1 MNRIEAIIALEAEY
15 KRAAQA
21 RKAAMARRAASYAAL
36 FEEAHAARLERR
48 AADRRQWL
56 DMILPHIKEEAS
68 LRRYERG
75 LDTNSGAVP
84 GHAAA

>member
-1 MNRIEAIIALEAEY
+1 MNIEAIIARDAEY

-48 AADRRQWL
+48 EADRRQWL
-56 DMILPHIKEEAS
+56 EVILPAIKNEAA
-68 LRRYERG
+68 LRAYERG
-75 LDTNSGAVP
+75 LTNSGAVP